1 MVNSR
6 RSEFDIINEMLN
18 MAKGGV
24 KKTELIY
31 KGNLSYFQLQKYLSY
46 LLDKDILE
54 EKKIKN
60 GNKLNKMYYT
70 TEKGKDLLIS
80 IENMLSYLE

>member
-18 MAKGGV
+18 MAKNGV

-31 KGNLSYFQLQKYLSY
+31 KGNLSYHQLQKYLSY

-54 EKKIKN
+54 EKRIKN
-60 GNKLNKMYYT
+60 GNRLNKMYYI
-70 TEKGKDLLIS
+70 TEKGKDLLVS
-80 IENMLSYLE
+80 IEDMLSYLE